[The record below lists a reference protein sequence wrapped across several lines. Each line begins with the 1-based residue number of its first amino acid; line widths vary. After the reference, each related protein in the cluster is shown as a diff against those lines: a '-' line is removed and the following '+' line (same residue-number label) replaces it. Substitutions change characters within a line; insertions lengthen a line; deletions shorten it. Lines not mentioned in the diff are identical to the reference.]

1 MSNLIKHK
9 RVEFSELFYD
19 LVFVY
24 AISKTTALIH
34 HLHHGVLSLDAIFGF
49 LMTLLVLVNCW
60 MIQTVYTNRY
70 GKEFSFQYGRY
81 VCQYGYAA
89 LDSKHDY

>member
-1 MSNLIKHK
+1 MTQLIKHK

-19 LVFVY
+19 SVFIY

-49 LMTLLVLVNCW
+49 LMTLA
-60 MIQTVYTNRY
+60 MEIHFIHFYMTQA
-70 GKEFSFQYGRY
+70 KKFSSPDWQLF
-81 VCQYGYAA
+81 
-89 LDSKHDY
+89 